1 MYKLISNQTRTM
13 YGTYLELMYLSRVY
27 GLKGRQFK
35 IVHVTEKGQIMG
47 YRSEVKSLIYG
58 TKEQMAKFNNE
69 NVVLLTALSED
80 FGKDLTHT
88 KNDEYEIIFLDV
100 SYSKWYDSYSEVIRW
115 NNLLTLAN
123 EAELMTEFVRIG
135 EETGDIEQEYSQ
147 TDCEYYLETVSTI
160 NANF

>member
-1 MYKLISNQTRTM
+1 
-13 YGTYLELMYLSRVY
+13 
-27 GLKGRQFK
+27 
-35 IVHVTEKGQIMG
+35 MG

-58 TKEQMAKFNNE
+58 SYDEMAKFKADNAE
-69 NVVLLTALSED
+69 LCEQLVED
-80 FGKDLTHT
+80 FGNNIEQLNNGD
-88 KNDEYEIIFLDV
+88 YEIIYLDL

-115 NNLLTLAN
+115 GNLLSLAN

-135 EETGDIEQEYSQ
+135 EEAGDIEQEYSQ